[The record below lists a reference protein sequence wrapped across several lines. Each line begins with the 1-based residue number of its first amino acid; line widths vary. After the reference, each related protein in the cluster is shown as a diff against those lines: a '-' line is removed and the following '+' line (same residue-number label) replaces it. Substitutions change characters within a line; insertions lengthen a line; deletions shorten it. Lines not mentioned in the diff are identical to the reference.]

1 MLKYRTIYSKAT
13 NLGGL
18 LPHQRPLRKLDAIR
32 LGTTTI
38 TKLPYSTGGYGDPE
52 GDPHGEN
59 PASQGVNR
67 RSRELEH
74 PGPPPP
80 NTKTPE
86 TDSSKTEKQA
96 PSESTDQS
104 LEENFPPR
112 ATEEEYGNDKKAQGG
127 RG

>member
-1 MLKYRTIYSKAT
+1 MLQYRTIYSKAT
-13 NLGGL
+13 NLGAR
-18 LPHQRPLRKLDAIR
+18 LPHQKSLRKLDALR
-32 LGTTTI
+32 PGTTI
-38 TKLPYSTGGYGDPE
+38 PKLPYSTQGYGDPE

-80 NTKTPE
+80 NTKTRE
-86 TDSSKTEKQA
+86 TDSSKTSKKA
-96 PSESTDQS
+96 PSESTNKSKED
-104 LEENFPPR
+104 NFPPR